1 MITVFRRIRKKL
13 ADEDKPVKY
22 MRYALGEIVL
32 VVIGILIALQ
42 INTWSQSQ
50 KELNKEIQLYSEI
63 YDDLKREY
71 FRIEEIIKDVNKYQ
85 KLHFHVYNESKGKA
99 QFDPDQYY
107 NYLHWQQR
115 YQMFFSEKYA
125 LILANISNSNI
136 QDRLKYYLNQERI
149 TNTAV
154 SEWNDYKLHTVRPF
168 LSKHG
173 INNSEGFFSTETP
186 DFGTL
191 TSMEFIDHS
200 QLKKMYG
207 SMELDQLLYDLR
219 FKTTWMLQ
227 NLTWLKESNKR
238 FEEIIKDELILHNI
252 TDIITDWERWEEK
265 IKILTEAENFYDA
278 EEYLKSVKKYQEATT
293 YGELR
298 ARDRYGAACS
308 YALAENIDSAF
319 YHLFNIVNGTSIYS
333 YDDWMTR
340 DSDLDILHE
349 DERWRE
355 LTSKLESNIKKQ
367 ESTIE
372 Q

>member
-22 MRYALGEIVL
+22 MRYAIGEIIL
-32 VVIGILIALQ
+32 VVLGILIALQ
-42 INTWSQSQ
+42 INNWNQAQ
-50 KELNKEIQLYSEI
+50 KELKKEIHLYSEI
-63 YDDLKREY
+63 YVDLKDEY
-71 FRIEEIIKDVNKYQ
+71 LRIEGIIEEVHKYQ

-136 QDRLKYYLNQERI
+136 QDKLKYYLNQERI

-186 DFGTL
+186 VFSTL
-191 TSMEFIDHS
+191 TSMEFIDHA

-227 NLTWLKESNKR
+227 NLTWLKDSNKR
-238 FEEIIKDELILHNI
+238 FEEHIKDELILHNI
-252 TDIITDWERWEEK
+252 TDIITRWERWEEK
-265 IKILTEAENFYDA
+265 IKILEEAENLYDA
-278 EEYLKSVKKYQEATT
+278 KEYLKSVKKYQEATA

-298 ARDRYGAACS
+298 ARDRYNAACS

-319 YHLFNIVNGTSIYS
+319 YHLFIIVNGTSSQS
-333 YDDWMTR
+333 YNDWMTR
-340 DSDLDILHE
+340 DADLDILHE
-349 DERWRE
+349 DERWQE
-355 LTSKLESNIKKQ
+355 LTSILESNIKMRDP
-367 ESTIE
+367 ETE

>member
-115 YQMFFSEKYA
+115 YQMFFNEKYA
-125 LILANISNSNI
+125 LILPNLYNDDL

-154 SEWNDYKLHTVRPF
+154 SEWNDFKLHTLRPF
-168 LSKHG
+168 FSEHG
-173 INNSEGFFSTETP
+173 INNSKGFFSTETP
-186 DFGTL
+186 VFSTL
-191 TSMEFIDHS
+191 TSMEFIDHA

-219 FKTTWMLQ
+219 FKTTWMHQ
-227 NLTWLKESNKR
+227 NLVWLKDSNKR
-238 FEEIIKDELILHNI
+238 FEGIIKEELILHNT
-252 TDIITDWERWEEK
+252 TDIITKWERLDEK
-265 IKILTEAENFYDA
+265 INILTEAENLYDA
-278 EEYLKSVKKYQEATT
+278 EEYLKSAKKYVEASE
-293 YGELR
+293 YGGLHSD
-298 ARDRYGAACS
+298 DRYNAACS

-319 YHLFNIVNGTSIYS
+319 CHLFIIVNGTSSRS
-333 YDDWMTR
+333 YNDWMTR
-340 DSDLDILHE
+340 DSDLDILH
-349 DERWRE
+349 DDKRWSE
-355 LTSKLESNIKKQ
+355 LTLILEANIKNRDAG
-367 ESTIE
+367 IE
-372 Q
+372 E

>member
-13 ADEDKPVKY
+13 AEEDKPVKY
-22 MRYALGEIVL
+22 MRYAFGEIVL

-42 INTWSQSQ
+42 INTWSQTQ

-63 YDDLKREY
+63 YVDLKNEY
-71 FRIEEIIKDVNKYQ
+71 IRIEEIVEEVNKYQ
-85 KLHFHVYNESKGKA
+85 KLHFHVYNESKGNA

-115 YQMFFSEKYA
+115 YQMFFNEKYA
-125 LILANISNSNI
+125 LTLANISNGNI

-168 LSKHG
+168 LSEHG

-186 DFGTL
+186 VFRTL
-191 TSMEFIDHS
+191 TSMEFIDHA

-227 NLTWLKESNKR
+227 NLTWLKDSNKR
-238 FEEIIKDELILHNI
+238 FEERIKDELILHNI
-252 TDIITDWERWEEK
+252 TDIITRWERYEER
-265 IKILTEAENFYDA
+265 IKLLEEAENLYDA
-278 EEYLKSVKKYQEATT
+278 EEYLKSADKYLEASE
-293 YGELR
+293 YGGLSS
-298 ARDRYGAACS
+298 RDRYGAACS

-319 YHLFNIVNGTSIYS
+319 YHLFIIVNGTSSQS
-333 YDDWMTR
+333 YNDWMTR
-340 DSDLDILHE
+340 DADLDILHE

-355 LTSKLESNIKKQ
+355 LTSLLESNIQKQ
-367 ESTIE
+367 ESGIE
-372 Q
+372 E